1 MVPSLPLSGVVGA
14 LTPVVGRFSM
24 IFLLSSG
31 CCSSLRHYACM
42 CALSGTVCGC
52 ARCDTPRNRRCALCA
67 CHPRRHWCSHC
78 CAFGSTCCCQLCR
91 PNSHTVVVHP
101 TLFRS
106 HFSHMFSLYSHGILG
121 VVFTENPSSG
131 WYGAIHILQSAQYH
145 MRCCPRR
152 TQCSKGD
159 SNQA

>member
-1 MVPSLPLSGVVGA
+1 MRA
-14 LTPVVGRFSM
+14 
-24 IFLLSSG
+24 
-31 CCSSLRHYACM
+31 
-42 CALSGTVCGC
+42 C
-52 ARCDTPRNRRCALCA
+52 ARSVELFVDVHVVIRHAIVDVLCVLVIRVVTGV
-67 CHPRRHWCSHC
+67 HIC

-91 PNSHTVVVHP
+91 PNSHTVVVHL
-101 TLFRS
+101 TLFRR